1 MTKDEKRYLSKVA
14 DIGCIICF
22 RQGNAGTWAE
32 IHHVRGLGLGM
43 GVRNTHYNTVP
54 LCVFHHRGNEGYHG
68 MGRKAFE
75 RKYEVTEKQLLE
87 QVKEMLNE
95 KTN

>member
-14 DIGCIICF
+14 DIGCIICY
-22 RQGNAGTWAE
+22 NAGYSQTPAE
-32 IHHVRGLGLGM
+32 IHHIRGIGLGLG
-43 GVRNTHYNTVP
+43 VRNSHFNAIP
-54 LCVFHHRGNEGYHG
+54 LCPDHHRGNIGYHG

-75 RKYEVTEKQLLE
+75 RKYNITEQQLLE

-95 KTN
+95 KTD